1 MKPRVAVVH
10 PRLVPGGGSEA
21 CAMWTAQALR
31 GDHDVT
37 LITTGRPDLAA
48 LDRSCGTS
56 LDGTGLAVRTVALP
70 PGTRTRFDA
79 LRGFRLARY
88 CRRHAREF
96 EVMISAYNVMDFGVP
111 GIQRIAD
118 FSFDDALR
126 RELHE
131 GSGAAGGIIHG
142 ASAGRSLYLA
152 LARALAGGTRDG
164 WKRNRTVA
172 NSEWTRRLLEERF
185 GVRSEVIYPPVPAR
199 TRPPAHTPAGTNG
212 SSETTGS
219 SATTG
224 LPAATGSWDEREDGF
239 VFMGRLVPEKGLD
252 LVVDILSRVR
262 EKRPVHLHV
271 LGREVRPSYTR
282 AIEALRRRHG
292 DWIRLEGPVYGAAKA
307 AFLSGHK
314 YGLSGCR
321 NEAFGLAVAEMV
333 KAGVLVWVPD
343 GGGQTEIV
351 AHPDLVYRDP
361 GEAAGSILG
370 ALEDPVRRDGLR
382 RHLES
387 RAAAFSADR
396 FAAGMRDVVRDFLKD
411 KHGRP

>member
-1 MKPRVAVVH
+1 
-10 PRLVPGGGSEA
+10 
-21 CAMWTAQALR
+21 
-31 GDHDVT
+31 VT

-88 CRRHAREF
+88 CRRHSREF

-131 GSGAAGGIIHG
+131 GSGAAGGGIHG

-152 LARALAGGTRDG
+152 LAGALAGGTRDG

-185 GVRSEVIYPPVPAR
+185 GVRSEVVYPPVMGSGAIAR
-199 TRPPAHTPAGTNG
+199 K
-212 SSETTGS
+212 
-219 SATTG
+219 
-224 LPAATGSWDEREDGF
+224 WDEREDGF

-271 LGREVRPSYTR
+271 LGREVRSSYTR

-292 DWIRLEGPVYGAAKA
+292 DWIRLEGPVYGVAKG

-321 NEAFGLAVAEMV
+321 SEAFGLAVAEMV

-351 AHPDLVYRDP
+351 AHPDLVYRDA
-361 GEAAGSILG
+361 GAAAGSILG

>member
-1 MKPRVAVVH
+1 MRPRIAVVH
-10 PRLVPGGGSEA
+10 PRLIPGGGSEA

-48 LDRSCGTS
+48 LDRSCGTA

-88 CRRHAREF
+88 CRRHAGEF

-126 RELHE
+126 RELHD
-131 GSGAAGGIIHG
+131 GSGAAGGFVHG

-185 GVRSEVIYPPVPAR
+185 GVRSEVIYPPVPAASA
-199 TRPPAHTPAGTNG
+199 TGLSA
-212 SSETTGS
+212 TTGS

-224 LPAATGSWDEREDGF
+224 LWDEREDGF

-271 LGREVRPSYTR
+271 LGREVRSSYTR

-351 AHPDLVYRDP
+351 AHPGLIYRDP

-370 ALEDPVRRDGLR
+370 ALEDPVRRSGLR

>member
-21 CAMWTAQALR
+21 CAMWTVQALR

-48 LDRSCGTS
+48 LDRSCGTT
-56 LDGTGLAVRTVALP
+56 LDGTGLAVRTVPLP

-96 EVMISAYNVMDFGVP
+96 EVLISAYNAMDFGLP

-126 RELHE
+126 RELHVS
-131 GSGAAGGIIHG
+131 SGAAGGVIHG

-152 LARALAGGTRDG
+152 MAGALAGGTRDG

-185 GVRSEVIYPPVPAR
+185 GVPSVVVYPPVTA
-199 TRPPAHTPAGTNG
+199 
-212 SSETTGS
+212 
-219 SATTG
+219 
-224 LPAATGSWDEREDGF
+224 PAATTRPWDDREDGF

-252 LVVDILSRVR
+252 LVVDVLARVR

-271 LGREVRPSYTR
+271 LGREVRTSYTR
-282 AIEALRRRHG
+282 AIRALCRRHG
-292 DWIRLEGPVYGAAKA
+292 DWIRLEGPVYGAAKD

-351 AHPDLVYRDP
+351 AHPDLVYRDA
-361 GEAAGSILG
+361 GGAAGLILG
-370 ALEDPVRRDGLR
+370 ALEDRARRDELR
-382 RHLES
+382 RHLEV
-387 RAAAFSADR
+387 RAAVFSADR

-411 KHGRP
+411 RHDRT

>member
-21 CAMWTAQALR
+21 CAMWTVQALR

-48 LDRSCGTS
+48 LDRSCGTT
-56 LDGTGLAVRTVALP
+56 LDGTGLAVRTVPLP

-96 EVMISAYNVMDFGVP
+96 EVLISAYNVMDFGLP
-111 GIQRIAD
+111 GIQRVAD

-126 RELHE
+126 RELHS
-131 GSGAAGGIIHG
+131 GPGAAAELVHG

-152 LARALAGGTRDG
+152 WARALAGGTRDG

-185 GVRSEVIYPPVPAR
+185 GVPSVVVYPPVTA
-199 TRPPAHTPAGTNG
+199 
-212 SSETTGS
+212 
-219 SATTG
+219 
-224 LPAATGSWDEREDGF
+224 PAATTRPWDDREDGF

-252 LVVDILSRVR
+252 LVVDVLARVR

-271 LGREVRPSYTR
+271 LGREVRTSYTR
-282 AIEALRRRHG
+282 AVQALCRRHG
-292 DWIRLEGPVYGAAKA
+292 DWIRLEGPVYGAAKD

-351 AHPDLVYRDP
+351 AHPDLVYRD
-361 GEAAGSILG
+361 AGGATGLILG
-370 ALEDPVRRDGLR
+370 ALEDRARRDELR
-382 RHLES
+382 RHLEV
-387 RAAAFSADR
+387 RAAVFSADR

-411 KHGRP
+411 RHDRP

>member
-1 MKPRVAVVH
+1 MRPRVAVVH

-31 GDHDVT
+31 GDHEVT

-79 LRGFRLARY
+79 LRGFRLARF

-126 RELHE
+126 RELHA
-131 GSGAAGGIIHG
+131 GSGAAADDTPVPAGACAGGRVVAELVHG

-185 GVRSEVIYPPVPAR
+185 GVRSEVVYPPVMP
-199 TRPPAHTPAGTNG
+199 
-212 SSETTGS
+212 SL
-219 SATTG
+219 AT
-224 LPAATGSWDEREDGF
+224 AGSWDEREDGF

-271 LGREVRPSYTR
+271 LGREVRSSYTR

-292 DWIRLEGPVYGAAKA
+292 DWIRLEGPVYGAAKS

-321 NEAFGLAVAEMV
+321 SEAFGLAVAEMV

-361 GEAAGSILG
+361 GGAAGSILG
-370 ALEDPVRRDGLR
+370 ALEDPARRDALR

-396 FAAGMRDVVRDFLKD
+396 FAAGMRAVVRDFLKD
-411 KHGRP
+411 THGRP